1 MALPRDIVAGLARC
15 LAERAGLEP
24 PAWVIE
30 SRAQARMAACGLGAA
45 DYLALVAAGRGAA
58 ELAELIEAVRVGETR
73 FFRHRA
79 QIDALAT
86 VVAPALAARGRKPVR
101 VWSAGCASGEEPYT
115 LAMVL
120 ARHLPEH
127 AISIVATD
135 VSDDALAVA
144 ARAVYPRAALA
155 HVPDA
160 YRDAFVDHGADV
172 RVRPEIARRVSFE
185 RQNLHDAEPPRG
197 CAVVFCRNVLIYFA
211 PAARRRAAQR
221 LVAALE
227 PGGHLFVG
235 YSESLRDVAELDAV
249 RAGETMVYVKR
260 GAPVAAAAPVPVA
273 VPVDRTPPPFVVPPP
288 IAAPQEPFALSEGD
302 PSTSRSR
309 SLALAQGE
317 RTEGARR
324 RRADPDPA
332 ASFTLDSN
340 TDPSR
345 LTAELATALAAPGL
359 RRLTIDLDGADFL
372 ADEIATVLRRARAA
386 AATAGVDL
394 ELRATRP
401 GPARWLR
408 RHGLVEEPA

>member
-288 IAAPQEPFALSEGD
+288 IAAPQEPFALSEG
-302 PSTSRSR
+302 SR
-309 SLALAQGE
+309 E
-317 RTEGARR
+317 RARR